1 MEEEMLIIKD
11 RSVIDFYK
19 KHNLDVT
26 ITNKIIIELLD
37 KILTESQGTI
47 TTMITTEI
55 LSNIKNTNS
64 EMILLKHELNSMRNH
79 QALLSGDIKGL
90 SDLMMKLNSD
100 VSNSI
105 ISKLFDIKQ
114 SYIDDV
120 KSILTNNDA
129 SNTLRLSSL
138 LEKENNIMIEK
149 TLRTINENI
158 PKSNNESYKQIEQL
172 MIKYKDELN
181 KTNNSLS
188 LESMI
193 SIIDNKYSQ
202 LIDNIKTPME
212 NYINEHVTKN
222 INEMKED
229 NIKMKNSQEIINTKV
244 VEYINKFDNSTDKGN
259 LSEAKLKFVLQTMF
273 QSGEIID
280 TSCDNHK
287 CDLLL
292 KRINR
297 KDILIENKDYKVNV
311 PKCEITKF
319 VSDMTDYNS
328 SNHENANGLMISQN
342 SGIALKNNFQI
353 DIIDGVNVL
362 LYLHNCEYNQ
372 DLIQCAIDVIDHLT
386 LLLKDINSKS
396 DNTCNISNDILS
408 TINTEYTQFIN
419 KKLSLKNYINDCTK
433 KMNAQI
439 SEFELPTLSLLLK
452 QKYSTVIVT
461 DLTCKHCEKYV
472 GINKKSL
479 SVHYRSCIKIKNN
492 TDNESSD
499 NVDSPILETPIVEP
513 PKVVTNNKKKK

>member
-1 MEEEMLIIKD
+1 M
-11 RSVIDFYK
+11 IDFYK

-64 EMILLKHELNSMRNH
+64 EMLLLKHELNSMRNH
-79 QALLSGDIKGL
+79 QSLISGDIKGL
-90 SDLMMKLNSD
+90 SELMMKLNSD

-212 NYINEHVTKN
+212 NYINE
-222 INEMKED
+222 
-229 NIKMKNSQEIINTKV
+229 
-244 VEYINKFDNSTDKGN
+244 
-259 LSEAKLKFVLQTMF
+259 
-273 QSGEIID
+273 
-280 TSCDNHK
+280 
-287 CDLLL
+287 
-292 KRINR
+292 R
-297 KDILIENKDYKVNV
+297 
-311 PKCEITKF
+311 
-319 VSDMTDYNS
+319 
-328 SNHENANGLMISQN
+328 
-342 SGIALKNNFQI
+342 
-353 DIIDGVNVL
+353 
-362 LYLHNCEYNQ
+362 
-372 DLIQCAIDVIDHLT
+372 
-386 LLLKDINSKS
+386 
-396 DNTCNISNDILS
+396 
-408 TINTEYTQFIN
+408 
-419 KKLSLKNYINDCTK
+419 
-433 KMNAQI
+433 
-439 SEFELPTLSLLLK
+439 
-452 QKYSTVIVT
+452 
-461 DLTCKHCEKYV
+461 EK
-472 GINKKSL
+472 
-479 SVHYRSCIKIKNN
+479 IKILDFYFYPYYSNFF
-492 TDNESSD
+492 
-499 NVDSPILETPIVEP
+499 
-513 PKVVTNNKKKK
+513 

>member
-1 MEEEMLIIKD
+1 
-11 RSVIDFYK
+11 
-19 KHNLDVT
+19 
-26 ITNKIIIELLD
+26 
-37 KILTESQGTI
+37 
-47 TTMITTEI
+47 MITTEI

-64 EMILLKHELNSMRNH
+64 DMKILKHELNSMRNH
-79 QALLSGDIKGL
+79 QSLILGDIKGL
-90 SDLMMKLNSD
+90 SDLMMKLNND

-129 SNTLRLSSL
+129 TNTLRLSNL

-229 NIKMKNSQEIINTKV
+229 NIKMQNCQEIINTKV
-244 VEYINKFDNSTDKGN
+244 VEYINKFDNSSDKGN

-273 QSGEIID
+273 PSGEIID
-280 TSCDNHK
+280 TSSDNHK

-353 DIIDGVNVL
+353 DIDGVNVM

-386 LLLKDINSKS
+386 
-396 DNTCNISNDILS
+396 C
-408 TINTEYTQFIN
+408 
-419 KKLSLKNYINDCTK
+419 
-433 KMNAQI
+433 
-439 SEFELPTLSLLLK
+439 
-452 QKYSTVIVT
+452 
-461 DLTCKHCEKYV
+461 
-472 GINKKSL
+472 
-479 SVHYRSCIKIKNN
+479 
-492 TDNESSD
+492 
-499 NVDSPILETPIVEP
+499 
-513 PKVVTNNKKKK
+513 

>member
-1 MEEEMLIIKD
+1 MEEETLVIKD
-11 RSVIDFYK
+11 RTVIDFYK

-172 MIKYKDELN
+172 MIKYKEELN

-212 NYINEHVTKN
+212 NYINEHVIKN

-229 NIKMKNSQEIINTKV
+229 NIKTKNSQEIINTKV

-259 LSEAKLKFVLQTMF
+259 LSEAKLKFVLQNMF
-273 QSGEIID
+273 PSGELID
-280 TSCDNHK
+280 TSNDYHK

-292 KRINR
+292 KRLNR
-297 KDILIENKDYKVNV
+297 KDLLIENKDYKVNV

-319 VSDMTDYNS
+319 VSDMSDYNS
-328 SNHENANGLMISQN
+328 STHENANGLMISQN

-353 DIIDGVNVL
+353 DVDGVNVM

-386 LLLKDINSKS
+386 LLLKDINNKS

-408 TINTEYTQFIN
+408 TINMEYSQFIN
-419 KKLSLKNYINDCTK
+419 KKISLKNYINDCTK
-433 KMNAQI
+433 KMTQQI
-439 SEFELPTLSLLLK
+439 SELELPNLSLLLR
-452 QKYSTVIVT
+452 QKYSTVIVS

-472 GINKKSL
+472 GINKKAL
-479 SVHYRSCIKIKNN
+479 SVHYRNCIKVKN
-492 TDNESSD
+492 TDNDSSD
-499 NVDSPILETPIVEP
+499 TTESPNVETQIVEP
-513 PKVVTNNKKKK
+513 PKVATNNKKKK

>member
-1 MEEEMLIIKD
+1 M
-11 RSVIDFYK
+11 IDFYK
-19 KHNLDVT
+19 KHNLDIT

-64 EMILLKHELNSMRNH
+64 EMLLLKHELNSMRNH
-79 QALLSGDIKGL
+79 QSLISGDIKGL
-90 SDLMMKLNSD
+90 SELMMKLNSD

-172 MIKYKDELN
+172 MIKYKEELN

-229 NIKMKNSQEIINTKV
+229 NIKMKNSQDIINTKV
-244 VEYINKFDNSTDKGN
+244 VEYINKFDNSSDKGN
-259 LSEAKLKFVLQTMF
+259 LSEAKLKFVL
-273 QSGEIID
+273 
-280 TSCDNHK
+280 
-287 CDLLL
+287 
-292 KRINR
+292 
-297 KDILIENKDYKVNV
+297 
-311 PKCEITKF
+311 
-319 VSDMTDYNS
+319 
-328 SNHENANGLMISQN
+328 
-342 SGIALKNNFQI
+342 
-353 DIIDGVNVL
+353 
-362 LYLHNCEYNQ
+362 
-372 DLIQCAIDVIDHLT
+372 
-386 LLLKDINSKS
+386 
-396 DNTCNISNDILS
+396 
-408 TINTEYTQFIN
+408 
-419 KKLSLKNYINDCTK
+419 
-433 KMNAQI
+433 
-439 SEFELPTLSLLLK
+439 
-452 QKYSTVIVT
+452 
-461 DLTCKHCEKYV
+461 
-472 GINKKSL
+472 
-479 SVHYRSCIKIKNN
+479 
-492 TDNESSD
+492 
-499 NVDSPILETPIVEP
+499 
-513 PKVVTNNKKKK
+513 